1 MKIRRFVA
9 AAAALLAVGGCGD
22 GDDTLGPTTPDQ
34 LLPAGAP
41 ALSTSE
47 GTLPAAGE
55 FTAVVDFSTLS
66 LTPKGRNCL
75 LVVDGQLVFTGTIEG
90 VATGTTTA
98 MVFAPCAEVATT
110 PPGTHPDAFR
120 SELEFAGTI
129 DGAPAEGRM
138 MYIGGVEEGGVID
151 ARISLSRG
159 LAGVLEAD
167 AVVAVGGTY
176 NGRVVAR

>member
-1 MKIRRFVA
+1 MKTRRF
-9 AAAALLAVGGCGD
+9 LAVAVLLSGAGCSD
-22 GDDTLGPTTPDQ
+22 GSETLGPTAPHRALSAS
-34 LLPAGAP
+34 LLASSAAAGA
-41 ALSTSE
+41 
-47 GTLPAAGE
+47 LPAAGE

-98 MVFAPCAEVATT
+98 MVFAPCAEVAST
-110 PPGTHPDAFR
+110 PPGTHPDAFH

-129 DGAPAEGRM
+129 EGAPAEGRM
-138 MYIGGVEEGGVID
+138 MYLGGVEEGGAID

-159 LAGVLEAD
+159 LAGVLEVD

-176 NGRVVAR
+176 YGRVVTR